1 MIQKKRGFK
10 METRGCFIDG
20 GWVATAEK
28 LEVLSPWSG
37 EVVGEVSLAGPGE
50 WEAAILAALRA
61 AMTLRNMSSQ
71 ERRQKLGALMA
82 GVKERQGELTQ
93 TIVAEG
99 GKPITYARAEI
110 SRGIMTLALAA
121 GEAERL
127 GGEVLPL
134 DLTRSSA
141 GRWGITRRFPVGP
154 VLGITPFNFP
164 LNLVLHKVAP
174 ALAVGN
180 PIIIKPSSACP
191 LTALKLAEIWDQA
204 GLPAGGLQVLPSL
217 SRLAEAPVADDRLKV
232 LSFTGS
238 AAVGWDLKGKAGKKR
253 VILELGSN
261 SACIIDA
268 GADLAWA
275 ARRAAIGAF
284 AHAGQVCIAV
294 QRLLVHREVYEPFKA
309 LFLQTIEGEILAGD
323 PAREET
329 VVGPLID
336 AQAAARVREWVQEAR
351 DGGARLAAGN
361 PGTGNLMPAI
371 VLEGVSR
378 EMKVWSQEV
387 FGPVVVLASFDDFSQ
402 ALAMANDSD
411 YGLQAGVFTPN
422 LAHAWQAFE
431 TLEVGGVIIN
441 DAPVFRVDN
450 MPYGGCKASGL
461 GREGVRY
468 AMEELTE
475 VRLLALKT

>member
-1 MIQKKRGFK
+1 
-10 METRGCFIDG
+10 MESKGCFINGQWLD
-20 GWVATAEK
+20 TREK
-28 LEVLSPWSG
+28 LAVVSPWSG

-50 WEAAILAALRA
+50 WEAAIQASVRA
-61 AMTLRNMSSQ
+61 AVTLRKMSSQ
-71 ERRQKLGALMA
+71 ERRQMLGAVMA
-82 GVKERQGELTQ
+82 GVKERQGELAQ

-99 GKPITYARAEI
+99 GKPITYARAEV

-174 ALAVGN
+174 ALAAGN

-191 LTALKLAEIWDQA
+191 LTALWLAEIWDQA

-217 SRLAEAPVADDRLKV
+217 SRLAEAAVADERLKA

-253 VILELGSN
+253 VILELGGN
-261 SACIIDA
+261 AACIIDA

-275 ARRAAIGAF
+275 ARRAAIGSF

-294 QRLLVHREVYEPFKA
+294 QRLLVHREIYEPFKEI
-309 LFLQTIEGEILAGD
+309 FLKTIEAEIIAGD
-323 PAREET
+323 PSREET
-329 VVGPLID
+329 VIGPMID
-336 AQAAARVREWVQEAR
+336 ARAAARVREWVREAEQ
-351 DGGARLAAGN
+351 GGARLAAGN
-361 PGTGNLMPAI
+361 PGTGNLIPAM
-371 VLEGVSR
+371 VLEGVTR
-378 EMKVWSQEV
+378 EMKVWNREI
-387 FGPVVVLASFDDFSQ
+387 FGPVVVLAPFDDFAE
-402 ALAMANDSD
+402 ALMMANDSD
-411 YGLQAGVFTPN
+411 YGLQAGVFTPS
-422 LAHAWQAFE
+422 LAHAWRAFE

-441 DAPVFRVDN
+441 DAPVFRMDH
-450 MPYGGCKASGL
+450 MPYGGSKASGL

-475 VRLLALKT
+475 VRLLALKA

>member
-1 MIQKKRGFK
+1 MAS
-10 METRGCFIDG
+10 RGCFVDG
-20 GWVATAEK
+20 AWVSTAAH

-37 EVVGEVSLAGPGE
+37 EVVGEVCLAGPGE
-50 WEAAILAALRA
+50 WEAAITAAERA
-61 AMTLRNMSSQ
+61 AVTLRKMSSQ
-71 ERRQKLGALMA
+71 ERREMLEALVA
-82 GVKERQGELTQ
+82 GVKACQAELAQ

-99 GKPITYARAEI
+99 GKPITYARGEV
-110 SRGIMTLALAA
+110 SRGVMTLSLAA
-121 GEAERL
+121 EEAARL

-134 DLTRSSA
+134 DLTRASA

-164 LNLVLHKVAP
+164 FNLVAHKVGP
-174 ALAVGN
+174 ALAAGN

-204 GLPAGGLQVLPSL
+204 GLPAGGLQVLPSS
-217 SRLAEAPVADDRLKV
+217 SRLAEAAVADDRLKV

-253 VILELGSN
+253 VILELGGN
-261 SACIIDA
+261 AACIIDA
-268 GADLAWA
+268 GADLAYA

-294 QRLLVHREVYEPFKA
+294 QRLLVHREIYESFQA
-309 LFLQTIEGEILAGD
+309 IFLKTIEAEILAGD

-329 VVGPLID
+329 VIGPMID
-336 AQAAARVREWVQEAR
+336 APAAARVRQWVQEAKN
-351 DGGARLAAGN
+351 GGAKLVAGN
-361 PGTGNLMPAI
+361 PGAGNLIPAM
-371 VLEGVSR
+371 VLTGVTR
-378 EMKVWSQEV
+378 EMKVWNQEV
-387 FGPVVVLASFDDFSQ
+387 FGPVVVLTPFDDFAQ
-402 ALAMANDSD
+402 ALALANDSD

-422 LAHAWQAFE
+422 LAHMWQAFE

-441 DAPVFRVDN
+441 DAPVFRLDH
-450 MPYGGCKASGL
+450 MPYGGTKASGL

-468 AMEELTE
+468 AMEELTDL
-475 VRLLALKT
+475 RLLALKV

>member
-1 MIQKKRGFK
+1 MTG
-10 METRGCFIDG
+10 RGCFVDG
-20 GWVATAEK
+20 AWVSTAAR

-50 WEAAILAALRA
+50 WEAAITAAERA
-61 AMTLRNMSSQ
+61 AVTLRKMSSQ
-71 ERRQKLGALMA
+71 ERREMLEALVA
-82 GVKERQGELTQ
+82 GVKACQAELAQ

-99 GKPITYARAEI
+99 GKPITYARGEM
-110 SRGIMTLALAA
+110 SRGVMTLSLAA
-121 GEAERL
+121 EEAVRL

-134 DLTRSSA
+134 DLTRATA

-164 LNLVLHKVAP
+164 FNLVAHKVGP
-174 ALAVGN
+174 ALAAGN

-204 GLPAGGLQVLPSL
+204 GLPAGGLQVLPSS
-217 SRLAEAPVADDRLKV
+217 SRLAEAAVADDRLKV

-253 VILELGSN
+253 VILELGGN
-261 SACIIDA
+261 AACIIDA
-268 GADLAWA
+268 GADLAYA

-294 QRLLVHREVYEPFKA
+294 QRLLVHREIYESFQA
-309 LFLQTIEGEILAGD
+309 IFLKTIEAEILAGD

-329 VVGPLID
+329 VIGPMID
-336 AQAAARVREWVQEAR
+336 APAAARVRQWVQEAQS
-351 DGGARLAAGN
+351 GGAKLVAGN
-361 PGTGNLMPAI
+361 PGAGNLIPAM
-371 VLEGVSR
+371 VLTGVTR
-378 EMKVWSQEV
+378 EMKVWNQEV
-387 FGPVVVLASFDDFSQ
+387 FGPVVVLTPFDDFAQ
-402 ALAMANDSD
+402 ALALANDSD

-422 LAHAWQAFE
+422 LAHMWQAFE

-441 DAPVFRVDN
+441 DAPVFRLDH
-450 MPYGGCKASGL
+450 MPYGGTKASGL

-475 VRLLALKT
+475 LRLLALKV